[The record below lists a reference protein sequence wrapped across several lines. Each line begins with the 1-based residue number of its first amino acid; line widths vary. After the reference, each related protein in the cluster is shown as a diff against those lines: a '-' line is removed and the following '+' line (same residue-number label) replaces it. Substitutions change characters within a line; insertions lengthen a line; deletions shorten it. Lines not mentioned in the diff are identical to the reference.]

1 MASCSISF
9 TGDRVVKIGE
19 LIDEVRFEKREISK
33 DNF

>member
-19 LIDEVRFEKREISK
+19 LRNEIRIEKREISK